1 MRVLEV
7 IMSNYLYG
15 SWTSKSELLSVMFCY
30 SETDKE
36 FPLGKT
42 KISYNICYGILPYF
56 RGIFTDN
63 LKGVPIYSSFFDES

>member
-1 MRVLEV
+1 
-7 IMSNYLYG
+7 
-15 SWTSKSELLSVMFCY
+15 MFCY

-36 FPLGKT
+36 FPLGKI

-63 LKGVPIYSSFFDES
+63 LKGVPVYSSFFDES